1 MKTMLFVSAFALI
14 SVVAVTA
21 DMVPVPIPAVIGP
34 IPATAAPGDPS
45 HNYPYLSTP
54 VDLAAVGYL
63 EQEFFFQ
70 GTANRYN
77 TPPMAT
83 GSIIDNGHPYRT
95 RMVVRRPV
103 LPDDFN
109 GTVLMEWQN
118 DANGYEID
126 AMWAQAHDHW
136 IQRGYAWIGVS
147 AFRLGVHQA
156 GTGLKAWN
164 PARYGTLDVTDGG
177 TILTDALA
185 YDIISQAAQ
194 AVRNTGPVDPMG
206 GLAAKRIFVLG
217 ASKSANSLVPYHNSI
232 HPLHGVFDG
241 FGIFMTGTKL
251 RTDLDVKVFKV
262 VTETD
267 VANQQAFQRQA
278 NSDHFR
284 RWEVAGAAHYDFRAT
299 QEVDPVV
306 FRDFGIGTP
315 PQVVCDLPPY
325 SRIPAHY
332 VYGAAMDHL
341 VRWVKQNVEPPVA
354 PDIETLSVGPPAVI
368 NRDSIGN
375 ALGGIRLAQHAVPT
389 AVNTG
394 TNGPATNWCRIYG
407 SYQRFDASTLALL
420 YPDHQTYFE
429 QVIAVTHENLK
440 QGYIVG
446 HDAAETIRDAT
457 RSDIGRQ

>member
-1 MKTMLFVSAFALI
+1 MKRGLMVSALI
-14 SVVAVTA
+14 LLGAVAATAQMVT
-21 DMVPVPIPAVIGP
+21 VPSPTVIGP
-34 IPATAAPGDPS
+34 IPATAVPGDPS
-45 HNYPYLSTP
+45 HNYPFLSTP
-54 VDLAAVGYL
+54 VDLAAVGYV
-63 EQEFFFQ
+63 EEEFFVE

-77 TPPMAT
+77 TPAMAT
-83 GSIIDNGHPYRT
+83 GSVLDSGHPYRT

-126 AMWAQAHDHW
+126 AMWAQAHGHW

-147 AFRLGVHQA
+147 AFRLGVHQP
-156 GTGLKAWN
+156 GSGLKSWN
-164 PARYGTLDVTDGG
+164 SARYGTLDVTHGG
-177 TILTDALA
+177 TILNDALA
-185 YDIISQAAQ
+185 YDIMSQAAQ
-194 AVRNTGPVDPMG
+194 AVRNPGPVDPMG
-206 GLAAKRIFVLG
+206 GLGVKRIFVLG

-251 RTDLDVKVFKV
+251 RTDLAVKVFKV

-284 RWEVAGAAHYDFRAT
+284 RWEVAGAAHYDLHAT
-299 QEVDPVV
+299 QEADPVV
-306 FRDFGIGTP
+306 LRDFGVDP
-315 PQVVCDLPPY
+315 PPPVICDLPAY
-325 SRIPAHY
+325 SRIPAYY

-368 NRDSIGN
+368 HRDSNGN

-407 SYQRFDASTLALL
+407 SYQPFDGGTLALL

-429 QVIAVTHENLK
+429 QVLAVTHENLK

-446 HDAAETIRDAT
+446 SDAAETIREAA
-457 RSDIGRQ
+457 RSNIGRQ